1 MGYVSFGTKC
11 KESEKQRKNTKQK
24 KLLKTWVESEG
35 QDERQK
41 HKNNRTRRKQC
52 QK

>member
-1 MGYVSFGTKC
+1 MGYVSFGTKY
-11 KESEKQRKNTKQK
+11 KESENSAKIPKTK

-41 HKNNRTRRKQC
+41 HKNNRTRRKQY
-52 QK
+52 KK

>member
-1 MGYVSFGTKC
+1 MSLLV
-11 KESEKQRKNTKQK
+11 QNTKNQKNGAKIPKVK

-41 HKNNRTRRKQC
+41 HKNNRTRRKQY
-52 QK
+52 KK

>member
-1 MGYVSFGTKC
+1 MGYVSLV
-11 KESEKQRKNTKQK
+11 QNAKNQKISAKIPNK

-41 HKNNRTRRKQC
+41 HKNNRTRRKQR
-52 QK
+52 KK